1 MKRQLMGKFAE
12 LVPERVRALASY
24 VPVKPVQQ
32 VEAESG
38 MEMIALGSNENP
50 FGPSPL
56 AIRAMEA
63 AAKSVHLYPDND
75 MLALRERLAA
85 HHGISHDQIIV
96 TAGSTNLLD
105 ILARTL
111 LTPELNA
118 VTSERSF
125 VVYPMVT
132 RSVGAELRQV
142 PCKNDGFDLDAI
154 SDAIDSDTRI
164 VFITNPNN
172 PTGTM
177 IPAKE
182 MDRFLDRLPENVVV
196 ALDEA
201 YFEYAEWLA
210 RERGIDY
217 SHGLD
222 YVRHERS
229 VLVLRTFSKAY
240 GLAAARV
247 GYGMGPAE
255 LINYLARIKTAF
267 IVNGIGEAGALA
279 ALDDREHFEKSMRNN
294 SSELAL
300 LTRQLREMG
309 YAAIESWG
317 NFVYIET
324 GEDASVL
331 GRRLQM
337 NGIIV
342 RPLTGSWG
350 ARTAI
355 RVSVGSP
362 EQNRKFIEALR
373 QATSGAKAG

>member
-1 MKRQLMGKFAE
+1 MGKFAE
-12 LVPERVRALASY
+12 MVPERVRALASY
-24 VPVKPVQQ
+24 VPGKPIHQA
-32 VEAESG
+32 EAESG
-38 MEMIALGSNENP
+38 VKMIKLGSNENP

-75 MLALRERLAA
+75 MVALRERLAV
-85 HHGISHDQIIV
+85 HHGIAPNQLIV

-105 ILARTL
+105 IVARTL
-111 LTPELNA
+111 LAPGLNA

-125 VVYPMVT
+125 IVYPIVT
-132 RSVGAELRQV
+132 RSAGAELRQV
-142 PCKNDGFDLDAI
+142 PCRNDAFDLDAI
-154 SDAIDSDTRI
+154 SDAIDSDTRL
-164 VFITNPNN
+164 VFIANPNN

-177 IPAKE
+177 IPARE
-182 MDRFLDRLPENVVV
+182 MDRFLERLPENVVV

-201 YFEYAEWLA
+201 YFDYADWLA

-217 SHGLD
+217 SHSLD
-222 YVRHERS
+222 YVRQERS

-247 GYGMGPAE
+247 GYGMAPSE
-255 LINYLARIKTAF
+255 LINYLTRLKTAF
-267 IVNGIGEAGALA
+267 IVNGVGEAGALA
-279 ALDDREHFEKSMRNN
+279 ALDDREHYERAMRNN
-294 SSELAL
+294 STQLAL

-309 YAAIESWG
+309 FAPVESWG
-317 NFVYIET
+317 NFLYIET
-324 GEDASVL
+324 GEDASTL

-337 NGIIV
+337 SGIIV

-355 RVSVGSP
+355 RVSIGSP
-362 EQNRKFIEALR
+362 EENRKFVEALR
-373 QATSGAKAG
+373 LVTRGAHAG

>member
-1 MKRQLMGKFAE
+1 MGKFAE
-12 LVPERVRALASY
+12 MVPERVRALASY
-24 VPVKPVQQ
+24 IPGKPIQQ
-32 VEAESG
+32 AEAESG
-38 MEMIALGSNENP
+38 MKMIKLGSNENP

-56 AIRAMEA
+56 AIRAMEV

-75 MLALRERLAA
+75 MMALRERLAKR
-85 HHGISHDQIIV
+85 HGISPNQLIV

-111 LTPELNA
+111 LAPGLNA

-125 VVYPMVT
+125 IVYPIVT
-132 RSVGAELRQV
+132 RSAGAELRQV
-142 PCKNDGFDLDAI
+142 PCRNDEFDLDAI
-154 SDAIDSDTRI
+154 SDAIDSETRI
-164 VFITNPNN
+164 VYIANPNN
-172 PTGTM
+172 PTGTL
-177 IPAKE
+177 IPAKQ

-201 YFEYAEWLA
+201 YFEYADWLA

-217 SHGLD
+217 SHALD

-255 LINYLARIKTAF
+255 LINYLARLKTAF
-267 IVNGIGEAGALA
+267 IVNSVGEAGALA
-279 ALDDREHFEKSMRNN
+279 ALDDREHYEKSMRNN
-294 SSELAL
+294 SSQLAL

-309 YAAIESWG
+309 YAAHESWG

-324 GEDASVL
+324 GEDASAL

-350 ARTAI
+350 AHTAI

-362 EQNRKFIEALR
+362 EENRKFIEALKR
-373 QATSGAKAG
+373 STHGAIAG

>member
-1 MKRQLMGKFAE
+1 MGKFAD
-12 LVPERVRALASY
+12 LVPERVRALAAY
-24 VPVKPVQQ
+24 VPGKPIQQ
-32 VEAESG
+32 AEAESG
-38 MEMIALGSNENP
+38 LKMIKLGSNENP

-63 AAKSVHLYPDND
+63 ASKTVHLYPDND
-75 MLALRERLAA
+75 TVILRERLAL
-85 HHGISHDQIIV
+85 HHGISPNQLIV

-111 LTPELNA
+111 LSPGLNA

-125 VVYPMVT
+125 IVYPIVT
-132 RSVGAELRQV
+132 RSAGAELRQV
-142 PCKNDGFDLDAI
+142 PTRNDGFDLGAI
-154 SDAIDSDTRI
+154 SDAIDSDTRL
-164 VFITNPNN
+164 VFIANPNN

-177 IPAKE
+177 IPAAE

-201 YFEYAEWLA
+201 YFEYADWLA
-210 RERGIDY
+210 RARGVDY
-217 SHGLD
+217 SHAID

-229 VLVLRTFSKAY
+229 VVVLRTFSKAY

-255 LINYLARIKTAF
+255 LMSYLARLKSAF
-267 IVNGIGEAGALA
+267 ILNGVGEAGAMA
-279 ALDDREHFEKSMRNN
+279 ALDDCEHYEQSMRNN
-294 SSELAL
+294 SAQLTV
-300 LTRQLREMG
+300 LTRQLRELG
-309 YAAIESWG
+309 YEPVESWA
-317 NFVYIET
+317 NFLYIET

-337 NGIIV
+337 SGIIV

-355 RVSVGSP
+355 RVTVGSP
-362 EQNRKFIEALR
+362 DENRRFIEALKQVTR
-373 QATSGAKAG
+373 GAHAR

>member
-1 MKRQLMGKFAE
+1 MGKFAE
-12 LVPERVRALASY
+12 LVPERVRALAAY
-24 VPVKPVQQ
+24 VPGKPIQQ
-32 VEAESG
+32 AEAESG
-38 MEMIALGSNENP
+38 LKMIKLGSNENP

-63 AAKSVHLYPDND
+63 ASKSLHLYPDND
-75 MLALRERLAA
+75 MVLLRERLAA
-85 HHGISHDQIIV
+85 HHGISPNQLIV

-111 LTPELNA
+111 LSPGLNA

-125 VVYPMVT
+125 IVYPIVT
-132 RSVGAELRQV
+132 RSAGAELRHV
-142 PCKNDGFDLDAI
+142 PTRNDGFDLDAI
-154 SDAIDSDTRI
+154 SDAIDSDTRL
-164 VFITNPNN
+164 VFIANPNN

-177 IPAKE
+177 IPARE
-182 MDRFLDRLPENVVV
+182 MDRFLDRLPENVIV

-201 YFEYAEWLA
+201 YFEYADWLA
-210 RERGIDY
+210 RARNLDY
-217 SHGLD
+217 SHAID

-229 VLVLRTFSKAY
+229 VVVLRTFSKAY

-255 LINYLARIKTAF
+255 LISYLVRLKTAF
-267 IVNGIGEAGALA
+267 IVNGVGEAGALA
-279 ALDDREHFEKSMRNN
+279 ALDDREHYEKSMCNN
-294 SSELAL
+294 AAQLTV
-300 LTRQLREMG
+300 LTRQLRELG
-309 YAAIESWG
+309 YEPVESWA
-317 NFVYIET
+317 NFLYIET

-355 RVSVGSP
+355 RVTVGSP
-362 EQNRKFIEALR
+362 EENQKFIEALKHVTR
-373 QATSGAKAG
+373 GAHTR

>member
-1 MKRQLMGKFAE
+1 MGKFAE
-12 LVPERVRALASY
+12 LVPERVRALASHA
-24 VPVKPVQQ
+24 PNRSVQQ
-32 VEAESG
+32 IEAESE
-38 MEMIALGSNENP
+38 MKMIALGSNENP

-63 AAKSVHLYPDND
+63 AAQSVHLYPDND
-75 MLALRERLAA
+75 MMALRERLAL
-85 HHGISHDQIIV
+85 HHGISPDQIIV

-142 PCKNDGFDLDAI
+142 PCKNDGYDLDAI
-154 SDAIDSDTRI
+154 SDAIDSNTRI
-164 VFITNPNN
+164 VYIANPNN

-201 YFEYAEWLA
+201 YFEYAEWLG

-217 SHGLD
+217 SHGVD
-222 YVRHERS
+222 YVRDERS

-240 GLAAARV
+240 GLASARV

-255 LINYLARIKTAF
+255 LINYLARLKTAF

-279 ALDDREHFEKSMRNN
+279 ALDDREHYEKSMKNN

-300 LTRQLREMG
+300 VTRQLRDMG
-309 YAAIESWG
+309 YAALESWG

-324 GEDASVL
+324 GEDASVIS
-331 GRRLQM
+331 RRLQM

-342 RPLTGSWG
+342 RPLTGGWG

-355 RVSVGSP
+355 RVTVGSP
-362 EQNRKFIEALR
+362 EENRKFIEALR
-373 QATSGAKAG
+373 HVTKGASLG

>member
-1 MKRQLMGKFAE
+1 MGKFAD
-12 LVPERVRALASY
+12 LVPERVRALAAY
-24 VPVKPVQQ
+24 VPGKPIQQ
-32 VEAESG
+32 AEAESG
-38 MEMIALGSNENP
+38 LKMHKLGSNENP

-63 AAKSVHLYPDND
+63 ASKSVHLYPDND
-75 MLALRERLAA
+75 TLILRERLAA
-85 HHGISHDQIIV
+85 HHGISPNQLIV

-111 LTPELNA
+111 LSPGLNA

-125 VVYPMVT
+125 IVYPIVT
-132 RSVGAELRQV
+132 RSAGAELRQV
-142 PCKNDGFDLDAI
+142 PTRNDGFDLDAI
-154 SDAIDSDTRI
+154 SDAIDSDTRL
-164 VFITNPNN
+164 VFIANPNN

-177 IPAKE
+177 IPARE

-201 YFEYAEWLA
+201 YFEYADWLA
-210 RERGIDY
+210 RTRNIDY
-217 SHGLD
+217 SHAID

-229 VLVLRTFSKAY
+229 VVVLRTFSKAY

-255 LINYLARIKTAF
+255 LLSYLSRLKTAF
-267 IVNGIGEAGALA
+267 IVNGVGEAGALA
-279 ALDDREHFEKSMRNN
+279 ALDDREHYEKSMRNN
-294 SSELAL
+294 AAQLTV
-300 LTRQLREMG
+300 LTRQLHELG
-309 YAAIESWG
+309 YEPVESWA
-317 NFVYIET
+317 NFLYIET
-324 GEDASVL
+324 GEDASAL

-337 NGIIV
+337 SGIIV

-355 RVSVGSP
+355 RVTVGSP
-362 EQNRKFIEALR
+362 EENRKFIEALKQVTR
-373 QATSGAKAG
+373 GAHTR

>member
-1 MKRQLMGKFAE
+1 MKREIMGKFAE
-12 LVPERVRALASY
+12 LVPERIRALAST
-24 VPVKPVQQ
+24 VPGKPSQPAEP
-32 VEAESG
+32 EAG
-38 MEMIALGSNENP
+38 MEMIQLGSNENP
-50 FGPSPL
+50 LGPSPL

-63 AAKSVHLYPDND
+63 AAKCAHLYPDNEVT
-75 MLALRERLAA
+75 ALRERLAIQ
-85 HHGISHDQIIV
+85 HGVSPNQLIV
-96 TAGSTNLLD
+96 TAGSANLLD

-111 LTPELNA
+111 LAPGLNA
-118 VTSERSF
+118 VTSERTF

-142 PCKNDGFDLDAI
+142 PCKYDGYDLDAI
-154 SDAIDSDTRI
+154 SDAIDSNTRI
-164 VFITNPNN
+164 VYIANPNN
-172 PTGTM
+172 PTGTL

-201 YFEYAEWLA
+201 YFEYADWLA

-217 SHGLD
+217 SHALE
-222 YVRHERS
+222 YVRGERS

-240 GLAAARV
+240 GLAGARI

-255 LINYLARIKTAF
+255 LIGYLARLKTAF
-267 IVNGIGEAGALA
+267 IVNGVGAAAALA
-279 ALDDREHFEKSMRNN
+279 ALDDREHYEKSMRNN
-294 SSELAL
+294 SSQLAL
-300 LTRQLREMG
+300 LTRQLHELG
-309 YAAIESWG
+309 YAVIESWG

-337 NGIIV
+337 NGIVV
-342 RPLTGSWG
+342 RQLTGGWG

-355 RVSVGSP
+355 RVTVGSP
-362 EQNRKFIEALR
+362 EDNRKFIEAFKL
-373 QATSGAKAG
+373 AISGANTL

>member
-1 MKRQLMGKFAE
+1 MGKFAE

-24 VPVKPVQQ
+24 IPGKPIQQ
-32 VEAESG
+32 AEAESG
-38 MEMIALGSNENP
+38 VKMIKLGSNENP
-50 FGPSPL
+50 LGPSPL

-63 AAKSVHLYPDND
+63 AVKSVHLYPDND
-75 MLALRERLAA
+75 SVALRERLAA
-85 HHGISHDQIIV
+85 IHRISPNQLIV

-111 LTPELNA
+111 LAPGLNA

-125 VVYPMVT
+125 IIYPIVT
-132 RSVGAELRQV
+132 RSAGAELRQV
-142 PCKNDGFDLDAI
+142 PCRHDGFDLDAI
-154 SDAIDSDTRI
+154 SDAIDSATRL
-164 VFITNPNN
+164 VFIANPNN

-182 MDRFLDRLPENVVV
+182 LDRFLDRLPENVVV

-201 YFEYAEWLA
+201 YFEYADWLA
-210 RERGIDY
+210 RERGVDY
-217 SHGLD
+217 SHALD

-229 VLVLRTFSKAY
+229 VVVLRTFSKVY
-240 GLAAARV
+240 GLAAARI

-255 LINYLARIKTAF
+255 LISYLARLKTAF
-267 IVNGIGEAGALA
+267 IVNSLGEAGAMA
-279 ALDDREHFEKSMRNN
+279 ALDDREHYEKTLRNN
-294 SSELAL
+294 AAQLTL
-300 LTRQLREMG
+300 LTHQLRELG
-309 YAAIESWG
+309 YTPVESWA

-324 GEDASVL
+324 GEDASAL

-337 NGIIV
+337 SGIIV

-355 RVSVGSP
+355 RVTIGSP
-362 EQNRKFIEALR
+362 EENRRFIEALKR
-373 QATSGAKAG
+373 VTQGATAG